1 MNLLDFFRKGR
12 SWRYIPLGG
21 DVDRA
26 VMSVALLVDDEA
38 AFRAKAREVAERL
51 GSSAIPKLRWRFHR
65 STAAPPGFTIRERGL
80 TAWMS
85 YWQFAIFE
93 IVYNFREQALPM
105 LRKVA
110 FGEYDWTQGNAIEV
124 MCRLAAEGIDRD
136 RTLADL
142 KKKMPGMRDEALGY
156 AAAPLLQLAKY
167 DLRLAAVVDE
177 LRQVDEFENAVR
189 DIIATDQP

>member
-1 MNLLDFFRKGR
+1 
-12 SWRYIPLGG
+12 
-21 DVDRA
+21 
-26 VMSVALLVDDEA
+26 
-38 AFRAKAREVAERL
+38 
-51 GSSAIPKLRWRFHR
+51 
-65 STAAPPGFTIRERGL
+65 
-80 TAWMS
+80 MS